1 MTVDVIRRPSTS
13 TTLRPALLLA
23 GFLLAAMMAGCP
35 HAFGRGGTIDRAVL
49 KDIHENMRHCS
60 LSLEEFEKYCLIE
73 DDERCPPSCQS

>member
-1 MTVDVIRRPSTS
+1 MNVDVIRRTS
-13 TTLRPALLLA
+13 TTLRPALLLT
-23 GFLLAAMMAGCP
+23 GLLLLAVMMAGCP
-35 HAFGRGGTIDRAVL
+35 HAFGRGDTIDRAVL